1 MTLSVFIA
9 RFRVPVN
16 RSVLLV
22 ILIALGVLWGLS
34 IPLTKLAVSTGHHA
48 LGMLWWQFAVSF
60 VCLLPL
66 VIVRRSNVVVDG
78 PHLVF
83 FMVVAAIGTLVPNFL
98 SFVTYA
104 QLPGSIM
111 ALLIALVPLCALMV
125 ALVLRLERFS
135 AIRLGGVLL
144 GFVAVALIIIP
155 DSALPDPSKVI
166 WVFVGLLAPLC
177 YGIEGNYLTLRQPAD
192 TGPIAT
198 LFAGSIIGLII
209 LTPTVLWTGTGID
222 MTGSL
227 GLAEWALV
235 GTSIIHVVAYAG
247 YIWIV
252 GQTGPVFASLVGYV
266 VTPAGMILSIVLL
279 GEAPSPY
286 IWLALGL
293 ILMAITLVRP
303 SQSDQT
309 G

>member
-1 MTLSVFIA
+1 MTFSVFIA

-22 ILIALGVLWGLS
+22 ILIALGTLWGLS
-34 IPLTKLAVSTGHHA
+34 IPLTKLAVSTGHHP
-48 LGMLWWQFAVSF
+48 LGLLWWQFAISF

-66 VIVRRSNVVVDG
+66 VMARRSNVVVDG

-144 GFVAVALIIIP
+144 GFMAVALIIVP

-227 GLAEWALV
+227 GVAEWALV
-235 GTSIIHVVAYAG
+235 GSSIIHVVAYAG

>member
-1 MTLSVFIA
+1 M
-9 RFRVPVN
+9 N

-22 ILIALGVLWGLS
+22 ILIALGTLWGLS
-34 IPLTKLAVSTGHHA
+34 IPLTKLAVSTGHHP
-48 LGMLWWQFAVSF
+48 LGLLWWQFAISF

-66 VIVRRSNVVVDG
+66 VMARRSNVVVDG

-144 GFVAVALIIIP
+144 GFMAVALIIVP

-227 GLAEWALV
+227 GVAEWALV
-235 GTSIIHVVAYAG
+235 GSSIIHVVAYAG

>member
-125 ALVLRLERFS
+125 ALLLRLERFS

-177 YGIEGNYLTLRQPAD
+177 YGFEGNYLTLRQPAD